1 MLRILFSARVVVL
14 HLLAVGAL
22 VVCGLLGRWQLG
34 VFEESGRPQSLLD
47 PAPVA
52 VATLTAPGEHL
63 TADKVSRRVTA
74 EGTFDAS
81 KQLLV
86 AERDGGL
93 WLLAPLDL
101 GDGTS
106 IPVVRGWVATAGD
119 PAVTAPSGGRVTV
132 TGRLQPS
139 EATDSVQ
146 RRVRQLPP
154 GQVLTVSS
162 AELINVWRGTRLR
175 DGFLV
180 AATQSPAPQVAAR
193 PVSVPPPTERGGL
206 TWRNLAYAAQ
216 WWIFGLFA
224 VFMWWHFVRDALR
237 GRTRE
242 RDSDAPSAS
251 GPGPD
256 PGPEPG
262 PDLDPGP
269 GAALGDAGPGTGA
282 ESKIA
287 AESKTGTEFESGP
300 GTEPETPALPART
313 AP

>member
-34 VFEESGRPQSLLD
+34 VFEESGTPQSLLD

-52 VATLTAPGEHL
+52 VATLTAPGEHM
-63 TADKVSRRVTA
+63 TADAVSRRVTA
-74 EGTFDAS
+74 EGTFDVS

-119 PAVTAPSGGRVTV
+119 PAVTAPAEGRVTLS
-132 TGRLQPS
+132 GRLQPS
-139 EATDSVQ
+139 EATNSVQ
-146 RRVRQLPP
+146 RRIRQLPP

-162 AELINVWRGTRLR
+162 AELINLWRGTKLR
-175 DGFLV
+175 DGFVV
-180 AATQSPAPQVAAR
+180 AAEQSPAPAVAAR
-193 PVSVPPPTERGGL
+193 PVSVPPPTEPGGL

-224 VFMWWHFVRDALR
+224 VFMWWHFVRDALH
-237 GRTRE
+237 GRTRK
-242 RDSDAPSAS
+242 RDSDADSAS
-251 GPGPD
+251 D
-256 PGPEPG
+256 PAP
-262 PDLDPGP
+262 
-269 GAALGDAGPGTGA
+269 GDAAGSGA
-282 ESKIA
+282 
-287 AESKTGTEFESGP
+287 
-300 GTEPETPALPART
+300 EPETPALPART

>member
-34 VFEESGRPQSLLD
+34 VFEDSGRPHSLLD

-52 VATLTAPGEHL
+52 VTTLTAPGKHL
-63 TADKVSRRVTA
+63 TADAVSRRVTA

-81 KQLLV
+81 KRLLV

-93 WLLAPLDL
+93 WLLSPLDL

-119 PAVTAPSGGRVTV
+119 PAVTAPAEGRVV
-132 TGRLQPS
+132 LSGRLQAS

-146 RRVRQLPP
+146 RRTRQLPP

-162 AELINVWRGTRLR
+162 AELINLWRGTKLR
-175 DGFLV
+175 DGFMV
-180 AATQSPAPQVAAR
+180 AATQSPAPEVAAR
-193 PVSVPPPTERGGL
+193 PVSVPPPTEPGGL

-242 RDSDAPSAS
+242 RDAADAADSDPAPS
-251 GPGPD
+251 PT
-256 PGPEPG
+256 PE
-262 PDLDPGP
+262 
-269 GAALGDAGPGTGA
+269 A
-282 ESKIA
+282 
-287 AESKTGTEFESGP
+287 
-300 GTEPETPALPART
+300 ETPALPART